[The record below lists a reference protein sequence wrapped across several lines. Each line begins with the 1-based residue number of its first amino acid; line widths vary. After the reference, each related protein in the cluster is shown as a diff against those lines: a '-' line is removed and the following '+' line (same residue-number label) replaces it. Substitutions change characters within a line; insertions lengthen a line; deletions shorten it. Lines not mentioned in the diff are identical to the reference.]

1 MENGE
6 QQNENGVRGRPT
18 TKREP
23 TGLTHQQHAA
33 IHTRDVSVGLSAGA
47 GCGKTFVLTQR
58 FLAHLEHDAAG
69 PAASLSTSNSVPSTE
84 YSVLSTQY
92 SALSTQHSPLSRL
105 VAITFTER
113 AAREMRDRIR
123 AECRHRLQQCPDEQ
137 VAHWQQLVREID
149 GARISTIHAFCAGL
163 LRSHAVEAGLDP
175 RFGLLDPATTTSFLR
190 KTVGESVR
198 SLLAERNPDAMELV
212 LEFGLEGTEEIA
224 RKLVVDRFRI
234 DFAAWDGMT
243 PSVLVQQ
250 WLDRWRTRTVPELL
264 RRLWDSDEA
273 RCVVRLLAA
282 HESTHDVMRE
292 RRAIVLELL
301 TNPPDV
307 ADPVA
312 TLESLREGTMVKGAG
327 TAKHWSDPDV
337 YEQVKQALQGLRKE
351 IDAVLGQA
359 SITPEDATTAATVGL
374 MTLHVAKHAVERYTR
389 EKQRAGLL
397 DFDDL
402 LLLTRDLLRDHPSV
416 RNRVSSGIALLMVDE
431 FQDTDPV
438 QAEIVRHLCGGD
450 VSHGKL
456 FFVGDAKQSIY
467 RFRRADPAVFDALRG
482 ELDERGRLPLSRN
495 FRSQPVVLQF
505 VNSLF
510 DGVIGDAYEPLVP
523 HHEQLATDEPSI
535 EFLFAETDALPAPIT
550 SRENPSP
557 QGGEGSPRE
566 SADDLRR
573 REAEWIAAR
582 VREIL
587 TDGVPRV
594 REKDPA
600 TGAARLR
607 MAQPGDIV
615 ILFRALTNVQF
626 YEAALRDAG
635 LAYYLV
641 GGRAFF
647 AQQEIFDLINLCRFL
662 LDRDDSVSLAGI
674 LRSPFFGLSDDSLL
688 TIAEQCSGKIA
699 PHPPAPSPPS
709 GGRGRTCASLRDA
722 LDGVPPDDLPEEQR
736 DRIAHA
742 ARVLAELEGERGR
755 MPVAGLLNLALDRTG
770 YDASLLLEF
779 LGPRKLANL
788 RKLVEMAREL
798 DHSGMFGLSEFVGRL
813 EDAMA
818 DEAKEE
824 LAAIHPEASNVVRLM
839 SIHQSKGLEFPIV
852 IVADMDRKD
861 DAGNT
866 SRVRFDSELGPL
878 VNVPEK
884 FGRKPE
890 NIGRRMFEIAERDA
904 DEAEFVRLLYVA
916 TTRAADHLILS
927 AGLKDID
934 KVSSVWMTLLASRF
948 DLRTGLPKADA
959 MTGEFVSPGR
969 SLGDVPGIRV
979 HVSRPMVSLGTIAP
993 RPQPPYPEEGEGS
1006 GRARGGVG
1014 SFCDAVARAEP
1025 IPLPRLLEKLR
1036 PDAAA
1041 SRTFSVSVLDQVDDG
1056 ECDLAALDWELVAL
1070 DPSHSEI
1077 VTDVKS
1083 EVDHKQL
1090 GTLVHA
1096 VLERI
1101 DFASPRISIDACWDH
1116 GTAELSTVMRDSA
1129 ELMVRGFL
1137 RSPLAVELA
1146 RSRRCFRELDFGLR
1160 WPKSSGSGPTHL
1172 ISGTIDCAYQTDQG
1186 TWAILDYKSIMLRSP
1201 TDAETRLREY
1211 SFQLG
1216 VYCLA
1221 LEQWLGVMPERA
1233 DLVLLRGGVHRI
1245 GFRPTRAFLDETARR
1260 VDAAIGH
1267 RIDGPVGIVVT

>member
-1 MENGE
+1 MTHG
-6 QQNENGVRGRPT
+6 QP
-18 TKREP
+18 
-23 TGLTHQQHAA
+23 GLTEQQHAA

-58 FLAHLEHDAAG
+58 FLADLEPGAADSS
-69 PAASLSTSNSVPSTE
+69 AS
-84 YSVLSTQY
+84 
-92 SALSTQHSPLSRL
+92 LSTQHSALSTL

-123 AECRHRLQQCPDEQ
+123 AECRQQLKLCPDEQ
-137 VAHWQQLVREID
+137 VAHCQQLVREID

-163 LRSHAVEAGLDP
+163 LRSHAVEAGVDP
-175 RFGLLDPATTTSFLR
+175 RFELLDQATTTSFLR
-190 KTVGESVR
+190 KTVAESVR
-198 SLLAERNPDAMELV
+198 DLVAERNPDAMELV
-212 LEFGLEGTEEIA
+212 LEFGLEETEEIA

-234 DFAAWDGMT
+234 DFAAWDAMT
-243 PSVLVQQ
+243 PSVLAQQ
-250 WLDRWRTRTVPELL
+250 WLDRWRTRTVPDLL
-264 RRLWDSDEA
+264 RRLWDSKEA
-273 RCVVRLLAA
+273 RCVQRLLAA
-282 HESTHDVMRE
+282 YESTHEVMRE
-292 RRAIVLELL
+292 RRAIMLGLL
-301 TNPPDV
+301 TKPPNV

-337 YEQVKQALQGLRKE
+337 YEQVKQSLQGLRKE

-374 MTLHVAKHAVERYTR
+374 MALHVAKHAVDRYTR
-389 EKQRAGLL
+389 EKQRAGFL

-402 LLLTRDLLRDHPSV
+402 LLRTRDLLRDHPSV
-416 RNRVSSGIALLMVDE
+416 RQRVSIGIALLMVDE

-450 VSHGKL
+450 VSQGKL

-482 ELDERGRLPLSRN
+482 ELAEHGRLPLSRN
-495 FRSQPVVLQF
+495 FRSQPAVLQF
-505 VNSLF
+505 VNALF
-510 DGVIGDAYEPLVP
+510 DGAIGGEYEPLVP
-523 HHEQLATDEPSI
+523 HREQLAVGEPSI
-535 EFLFAETDALPAPIT
+535 EFLFADSNELRPPFSPLGREAGGEGRTEPAPPPLT
-550 SRENPSP
+550 PDPSP
-557 QGGEGSPRE
+557 QGGEGSIRE
-566 SADDLRR
+566 TADDLRR
-573 REAEWIAAR
+573 REAEWISAR

-600 TGAARLR
+600 TGAPRLR
-607 MAQPGDIV
+607 IAQPGDIV

-662 LDRDDSVSLAGI
+662 LDPDDSVSLAGI

-688 TIAEQCSGKIA
+688 AIAERCSGKIA
-699 PHPPAPSPPS
+699 PHPPAPSPPA
-709 GGRGRTCASLRDA
+709 GGRGRTSASLRDA
-722 LDGVPPDDLPEEQR
+722 LDGPPPEELPEEQR
-736 DRIAHA
+736 DRITHA
-742 ARVLAELEGERGR
+742 ARVLVELERERAR
-755 MPVAGLLNLALDRTG
+755 LPVAGLLNLALDRTG

-798 DHSGMFGLSEFVGRL
+798 DRSGLFGLSEFVGRL

-866 SRVRFDSELGPL
+866 VRVRFDPELGPL

-884 FGRKPE
+884 FGVKPE

-927 AGLKDID
+927 AGVKDID

-948 DLRTGLPKADA
+948 DLRTGLPKADEV
-959 MTGEFVSPGR
+959 TGEFAIPDR

-979 HVSRPMVSLGTIAP
+979 HATRPAASMGTSAP
-993 RPQPPYPEEGEGS
+993 HPQPLSPDGGEGG

-1014 SFCDAVARAEP
+1014 SFRESVEQAEAV
-1025 IPLPRLLEKLR
+1025 PLTRLLEQLR

-1041 SRTFSVSVLDQVDDG
+1041 SRTFSVTELGRIDDG
-1056 ECDLAALDWELVAL
+1056 VCDLAAVDWGLVSL
-1070 DPSHSEI
+1070 DPSHADMSSSSE
-1077 VTDVKS
+1077 S
-1083 EVDHKQL
+1083 GVDHVQL

-1096 VLERI
+1096 VLERV
-1101 DFASPRISIDACWDH
+1101 DFASPQINIDACWDH
-1116 GTAELSTVMRDSA
+1116 GRAELSTAMRDTA
-1129 ELMVRGFL
+1129 ESMVHGFL

-1146 RSRRCFRELDFGLR
+1146 RSRRCFRELDFGLCWR
-1160 WPKSSGSGPTHL
+1160 LAGCGPMHL

-1186 TWAILDYKSIMLRSP
+1186 TWAILDYKSITLKSP
-1201 TDAETRLREY
+1201 GDAEARLREF

-1221 LEQWLGVMPERA
+1221 LEQWLGVIPERVE
-1233 DLVLLRGGVHRI
+1233 LVLLRGGVHRI
-1245 GFRPTRAFLDETARR
+1245 GFRPTRGFLDETSRRIESTVARC
-1260 VDAAIGH
+1260 
-1267 RIDGPVGIVVT
+1267 IDGLAGMVVPSSGLR

>member
-1 MENGE
+1 L
-6 QQNENGVRGRPT
+6 
-18 TKREP
+18 K
-23 TGLTHQQHAA
+23 
-33 IHTRDVSVGLSAGA
+33 
-47 GCGKTFVLTQR
+47 
-58 FLAHLEHDAAG
+58 
-69 PAASLSTSNSVPSTE
+69 
-84 YSVLSTQY
+84 
-92 SALSTQHSPLSRL
+92 
-105 VAITFTER
+105 
-113 AAREMRDRIR
+113 
-123 AECRHRLQQCPDEQ
+123 QCPDEQ

-190 KTVGESVR
+190 KTVAESVR
-198 SLLAERNPDAMELV
+198 GLLAERNPDAMELV

-234 DFAAWDGMT
+234 DFAAWDEMT
-243 PSVLVQQ
+243 PSMLAQQ

-264 RRLWDSDEA
+264 RRLWASDEA
-273 RCVVRLLAA
+273 RRVVRLLTA
-282 HESTHDVMRE
+282 HESTHDTMRE
-292 RRAIVLELL
+292 RRVVVLALL

-337 YEQVKQALQGLRKE
+337 YEQVKLALQGLRKE
-351 IDAVLGQA
+351 VDAALGQVSVA
-359 SITPEDATTAATVGL
+359 PEDATTAATVGL
-374 MTLHVAKHAVERYTR
+374 MTLHVAKHAVERYTH

-416 RNRVSSGIALLMVDE
+416 RQRASSGIGLLMVDE

-505 VNSLF
+505 VNALF
-510 DGVIGDAYEPLVP
+510 DGAIGGEYEPLVP
-523 HHEQLATDEPSI
+523 HHAQLATAEPTI
-535 EFLFAETDALPAPIT
+535 EFLFAEPNELHALLTPNPAP
-550 SRENPSP
+550 E
-557 QGGEGSPRE
+557 GGKASIVASET
-566 SADDLRR
+566 ADDLRR
-573 REAEWIAAR
+573 READWIAGR
-582 VREIL
+582 VQQIL

-600 TGAARLR
+600 TGGARLR
-607 MAQPGDIV
+607 IAQPGDIV

-688 TIAEQCSGKIA
+688 ALGERCSGKLA
-699 PHPPAPSPPS
+699 PHPPAASPPS

-722 LDGVPPDDLPEEQR
+722 LDGPPSEELPEEQR
-736 DRIAHA
+736 DRITHA
-742 ARVLAELEGERGR
+742 ARVLAELEQSRGQL
-755 MPVAGLLNLALDRTG
+755 PVAGLLNLALDRTG

-798 DHSGMFGLSEFVGRL
+798 DRSGLFGLSEFVGRL

-861 DAGNT
+861 DGGNT

-884 FGRKPE
+884 FGLKPE

-927 AGLKDID
+927 AGVKDID

-948 DLRTGLPKADA
+948 DLRTGLPKADEV
-959 MTGEFVSPGR
+959 TGEFAIPGR

-979 HVSRPMVSLGTIAP
+979 HATRPMAGLGTSAP
-993 RPQPPYPEEGEGS
+993 HPQPLSPSGGEGG

-1014 SFCDAVARAEP
+1014 SFREAVAGAEA
-1025 IPLPRLLEKLR
+1025 IPLPRLLEQVR

-1041 SRTFSVSVLDQVDDG
+1041 SRPFSVTELAQVDDG
-1056 ECDLAALDWELVAL
+1056 ACDLAALDWGLAPL
-1070 DPSHSEI
+1070 DPSHPEIISEAE
-1077 VTDVKS
+1077 S
-1083 EVDHKQL
+1083 EVDRVQL

-1101 DFASPRISIDACWDH
+1101 DFASPQIMIEACWDH
-1116 GTAELSTVMRDSA
+1116 GRGELSTAMRDAA
-1129 ELMVRGFL
+1129 ESMVREFL
-1137 RSPLAVELA
+1137 RSPLALELA

-1160 WPKSSGSGPTHL
+1160 WSMSSGCGPTHL

-1186 TWAILDYKSIMLRSP
+1186 TWAILDYKTISLKSSADSEASLRK
-1201 TDAETRLREY
+1201 Y

-1221 LEQWLGVMPERA
+1221 LEQWLGVMPERVE
-1233 DLVLLRGGVHRI
+1233 LVLLRDRVHRI
-1245 GFRPTRAFLDETARR
+1245 GLRPTREFLAATAKRI
-1260 VDAAIGH
+1260 DAAIGH
-1267 RIDGPVGIVVT
+1267 CLNGHSTGIVVT